1 MAKRTFGWI
10 QNPSSIENL
19 KRVVGI
25 FVAKS
30 KFYEELMSV
39 KLPLLRSLDL
49 FSSPSLYLD
58 FVQILRS
65 KKAIPYEM
73 LKGKGA
79 GGQARSTAKCSGLVQ
94 AVLDGQ
100 QFKNYVLNGEP
111 IRIKKPYV
119 DDWSADGFLRWLF
132 HLVS

>member
-65 KKAIPYEM
+65 
-73 LKGKGA
+73 
-79 GGQARSTAKCSGLVQ
+79 
-94 AVLDGQ
+94 
-100 QFKNYVLNGEP
+100 
-111 IRIKKPYV
+111 
-119 DDWSADGFLRWLF
+119 
-132 HLVS
+132 